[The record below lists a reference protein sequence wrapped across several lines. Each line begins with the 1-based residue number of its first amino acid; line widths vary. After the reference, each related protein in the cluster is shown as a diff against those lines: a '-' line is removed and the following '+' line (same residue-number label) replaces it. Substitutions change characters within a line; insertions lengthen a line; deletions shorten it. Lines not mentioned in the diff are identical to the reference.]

1 MEYVLPGE
9 IVEGAHCDV
18 SARKVDWK
26 GLKKDP
32 ITEKLMTLYE
42 LDRNASVEVTK
53 EMDFVIEKE
62 RQKRVDLKVHGVLGD
77 KLRADKIQL
86 YVNTIRNN
94 VRFQVDEGV
103 TGTHGSHL
111 ANISERTIGKI
122 KYALA
127 THGNLLKAIESSK
140 FKEISKL

>member
-1 MEYVLPGE
+1 MEFVLPGD

-42 LDRNASVEVTK
+42 LDRNCSVEVTK
-53 EMDFVIEKE
+53 EMAFTDEEDV
-62 RQKRVDLKVHGVLGD
+62 QKRKELNVHWALGD

-127 THGNLLKAIESSK
+127 THGNLIRAIEGPRI
-140 FKEISKL
+140 KEISKL